1 MMLRKK
7 TKHNAFKSCVISL
20 LAVVGFVLACF
31 LFCTVLFQLNQ
42 ASTATANTSGALLNL
57 FFGV

>member
-20 LAVVGFVLACF
+20 LALAGILLACF

-42 ASTATANTSGALLNL
+42 ASLATTGSQVLNFML
-57 FFGV
+57 G

>member
-20 LAVVGFVLACF
+20 LTLAGILLACF

-42 ASTATANTSGALLNL
+42 ASYNTTTGEVLNL
-57 FFGV
+57 FFG

>member
-7 TKHNAFKSCVISL
+7 TKENPVKGCLISL
-20 LAVVGFVLACF
+20 LTIVGLLLACF

-42 ASTATANTSGALLNL
+42 ASIGTTSSALCNIL
-57 FFGV
+57 FG

>member
-7 TKHNAFKSCVISL
+7 TKQNPVTGCL
-20 LAVVGFVLACF
+20 LTLLTVVGLMLACF

-42 ASTATANTSGALLNL
+42 ASVGTTTSSLLSL
-57 FFGV
+57 WLG

>member
-7 TKHNAFKSCVISL
+7 TKHNAFKSCIISL
-20 LAVVGFVLACF
+20 LALVGILLACF

-42 ASTATANTSGALLNL
+42 ASVTTGSVVLNL
-57 FFGV
+57 LFG

>member
-20 LAVVGFVLACF
+20 LALVGILFACF

-42 ASTATANTSGALLNL
+42 ASLTTTGSEVFNLL
-57 FFGV
+57 FG

>member
-20 LAVVGFVLACF
+20 LTLAGILLACF

-42 ASTATANTSGALLNL
+42 ASYGTTTGDVLNL
-57 FFGV
+57 FFG